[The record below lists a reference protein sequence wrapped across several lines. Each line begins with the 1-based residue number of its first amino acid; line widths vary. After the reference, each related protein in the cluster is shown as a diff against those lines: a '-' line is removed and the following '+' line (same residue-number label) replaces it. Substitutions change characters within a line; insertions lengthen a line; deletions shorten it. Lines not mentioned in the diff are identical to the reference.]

1 MSQTLLALSMALKD
15 SFVRHGYIPTEFVPP
30 FTSESLADAIPLL
43 PKDVLGYAK
52 PASRCCRHSI
62 PKLKHFRRLISLPNP
77 LHQSIL
83 AHSLDAH
90 WSEIQRHINSS
101 TISLSIS
108 EEDSTGRS
116 ALKRVVALDDLPLEK
131 SLRSSSAR
139 YVLKADLS
147 RFYHTLYTHT
157 VPWALHSKSVAKA
170 RKSDRT
176 LTGNVIDSAVRNTQD
191 QQTLGIPVGPETS
204 DLIAEMIGAAID
216 TEIQNSIPH
225 LVGIRYVD
233 DFYLYFATRAEAE
246 DALSKLIAAT
256 REFELELNQNKTE
269 IIELPEN
276 LEPRWKTE
284 LRSFAIRPE
293 AQHLDL
299 LGFFS
304 RAFELSNVFP
314 GHNVLKYAV
323 ARSSGVLV
331 EADNWAQYESF
342 LLTSLV
348 CEPSLFPVFAQVLT
362 KYRDV
367 DYPLNLQSLAAT
379 LWEICRYHC
388 RFQQGFE
395 VAWALWLAKLFQLVV
410 PDEVCS
416 AIATLDDPFVAIIAL
431 DLRDKGFIINVDTA
445 RWSNSM
451 TSDDLYSAS
460 WILAYEARI
469 RDWLPSKNG
478 DDYITADPF
487 FSDIRNLGV
496 SFYDS
501 TEGRPA
507 IPSVWEG
514 Y

>member
-1 MSQTLLALSMALKD
+1 MGLKD
-15 SFVRHGYIPTEFVPP
+15 DFIRRGYIPTEFIPP
-30 FTSESLADAIPLL
+30 FKSESLADAL
-43 PKDVLGYAK
+43 PALSRDAAAYGK
-52 PASRCCRHSI
+52 PMSRCCHHSI
-62 PKLKHFRRLISLPNP
+62 PKLKHFRRVISVPNP

-83 AHSLDAH
+83 AHSLDTH
-90 WSEIQRHINSS
+90 WGVIQQHINKSN
-101 TISLSIS
+101 ISLSIPK
-108 EEDSTGRS
+108 EDNTGRS
-116 ALKRVVALDDLPLEK
+116 ALQRKVALDDLPLER

-139 YVLKADLS
+139 FVLRADLS

-157 VPWALHSKSVAKA
+157 VPWALHSKSVAKT

-176 LTGNVIDSAVRNTQD
+176 LAGNVIDTAVRNTQD

-216 TEIQNSIPH
+216 EQIQNSIPN

-246 DALSKLIAAT
+246 DALAKLIAAAKD
-256 REFELELNQNKTE
+256 FELELNQTKTE
-269 IIELPEN
+269 LIELPES

-284 LRSFAIRPE
+284 LRSFVIKPE
-293 AQHLDL
+293 VQRLDL

-304 RAFELSNVFP
+304 RAFELANIFP
-314 GHNVLKYAV
+314 GHNVLKYAA
-323 ARSSGVLV
+323 ARSSGVTV
-331 EADNWAQYESF
+331 EPNNWPLYESF

-348 CEPSLFPVFAQVLT
+348 GEPALFPVLAQLLT
-362 KYRDV
+362 KYRDTG
-367 DYPLNLQSLAAT
+367 YPLDLGKLASA
-379 LWEICRYHC
+379 LWEICHYHC

-416 AIATLDDPFVAIIAL
+416 EIATLDDPVVAIVAL
-431 DLRDKGFIINVDTA
+431 DLRDNGFVMNLDTSK
-445 RWSNSM
+445 WNNSM
-451 TSDDLYSAS
+451 TGDDLYSPS

-478 DDYITADPF
+478 DDYIAADPF
-487 FSDIRNLGV
+487 FSDIQRLGV
-496 SFYDS
+496 YFYDS

-507 IPSVWEG
+507 IPSIWEG